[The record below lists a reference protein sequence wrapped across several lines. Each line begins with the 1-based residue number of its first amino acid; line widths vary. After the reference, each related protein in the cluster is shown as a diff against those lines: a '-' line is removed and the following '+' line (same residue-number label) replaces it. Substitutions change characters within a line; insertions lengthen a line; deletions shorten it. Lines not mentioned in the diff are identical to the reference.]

1 MSGNRCR
8 TLNSS
13 RHPLLIIVSAP
24 SGAGKSTLCDRLL
37 ADDPGIRYSVSC
49 TTRAPR
55 GEEQDGVA
63 YHFLSTAV
71 FEARVAEGAFLE
83 YASVHGNQYGTLKES
98 VRDVMAEGQSVLL
111 DIDVQGAALVRE
123 TLAELPDDDVM
134 VRGFVDVFV
143 EPPSMEV
150 LRARLEGRG
159 EDAREVIEQRL
170 QNATREMA
178 CAPAYKYRLVNDD
191 LDVALN
197 QLRDILNREAME

>member
-1 MSGNRCR
+1 
-8 TLNSS
+8 
-13 RHPLLIIVSAP
+13 LLIIVSAP

>member
-1 MSGNRCR
+1 M
-8 TLNSS
+8 
-13 RHPLLIIVSAP
+13 IIVSAP

>member
-1 MSGNRCR
+1 M
-8 TLNSS
+8 
-13 RHPLLIIVSAP
+13 LIIVSAP